1 MGGVAGGVAPTLIQL
16 VAFFRGLSE
25 ESTMTSIV
33 AVSGSRRADSTT
45 KAALRVAL
53 DAAARAGAETELID
67 LGAVDL
73 PLYHPNEDEQGESDR
88 LKAIVR
94 EADGVIAGSP
104 VYRGSYSST
113 FKNFHDFC
121 GSEEYEYT
129 AVGLLTTAGGGSY
142 GGTLEHLRSTFRNVH
157 AWVVPHE
164 VGIRGASSAIAA
176 DGTFRDDSLRDRTE
190 RLGRVVVEHAE
201 RLPETDP

>member
-1 MGGVAGGVAPTLIQL
+1 
-16 VAFFRGLSE
+16 
-25 ESTMTSIV
+25 MTRIV
-33 AVSGSRRADSTT
+33 AISGSRRDASTT

-53 DAAARAGAETELID
+53 DAADDDGTDTELID

-73 PLYHPNEDEQGESDR
+73 PLYHPDEDAQGDSER
-88 LKAIVR
+88 LTRLVR
-94 EADGVIAGSP
+94 EADGVIVGSP

-121 GSEEYEYT
+121 SSEEYENT
-129 AVGLLTTAGGGSY
+129 AVGLLATAGGGSY

-164 VGIRGASSAIAA
+164 VGISGASRAIDD
-176 DGTFRDDSLRDRTE
+176 DGQFHDDDLRERTE
-190 RLGRVVVEHAE
+190 KLGRVVVEHAE
-201 RLPETDP
+201 RLRG

>member
-1 MGGVAGGVAPTLIQL
+1 MAGVGRRAPRRVLAPGRET
-16 VAFFRGLSE
+16 AA
-25 ESTMTSIV
+25 MTTIV
-33 AVSGSRRADSTT
+33 AISGSRRADSTT

-53 DAAARAGAETELID
+53 AGAADAGATVELID

-73 PLYHPNEDEQGESDR
+73 PLYHPDADEQGDSER
-88 LKAIVR
+88 LKRQVR
-94 EADGVIAGSP
+94 RADGVVAGTP

-121 GSEEYEYT
+121 GSEEYDHT
-129 AVGLLTTAGGGSY
+129 AVGLLATAGGGSY

-164 VGIRGASSAIAA
+164 VGIRGAASSLDA
-176 DGTFRDDSLRDRTE
+176 DGEFRDDDLRRRTE
-190 RLGRVVVEHAE
+190 RLGRVVAEHAE
-201 RLPETDP
+201 RLNG

>member
-1 MGGVAGGVAPTLIQL
+1 
-16 VAFFRGLSE
+16 
-25 ESTMTSIV
+25 MTRIV
-33 AVSGSRRADSTT
+33 AISGSRRTNSTT

-53 DAAARAGAETELID
+53 DAAADAGAETDMID

-73 PLYHPNEDEQGESDR
+73 PLYHPDEDEQGESDR
-88 LKAIVR
+88 LTRLVR

-164 VGIRGASSAIAA
+164 VGIRGASSELDE
-176 DGTFRDDSLRDRTE
+176 DGRFRDDALRERTE
-190 RLGRVVVEHAE
+190 RLGRVVTEHAE
-201 RLPETDP
+201 RLPE

>member
-1 MGGVAGGVAPTLIQL
+1 
-16 VAFFRGLSE
+16 
-25 ESTMTSIV
+25 MTRIV
-33 AVSGSRRADSTT
+33 AISGSRRNGSTT
-45 KAALRVAL
+45 KTALRAAL
-53 DAAARAGAETELID
+53 AAAAEAGAETELID

-73 PLYHPNEDEQGESDR
+73 PLYHPDEDVQGDSER
-88 LKAIVR
+88 LTRTVR

-121 GSEEYEYT
+121 GSDEYEYT

-164 VGIRGASSAIAA
+164 VGIRGASAA
-176 DGTFRDDSLRDRTE
+176 FDDDGRFHDDDLRRRTE

-201 RLPETDP
+201 RLRG

>member
-1 MGGVAGGVAPTLIQL
+1 
-16 VAFFRGLSE
+16 
-25 ESTMTSIV
+25 MTRIV
-33 AVSGSRRADSTT
+33 AISGSRRAGSTT
-45 KAALRVAL
+45 RSALRVAL
-53 DAAARAGAETELID
+53 TAAEEAGADTELID

-73 PLYHPNEDEQGESDR
+73 PLYHPDEDVQGDSEELTR
-88 LKAIVR
+88 TVR

-121 GSEEYEYT
+121 GSEEYDYT
-129 AVGLLTTAGGGSY
+129 AVGLLATAGGGSY

-164 VGIRGASSAIAA
+164 VGISGASRAIDE
-176 DGTFRDDSLRDRTE
+176 DGRFRDDDLRDRTE
-190 RLGRVVVEHAE
+190 KLGRIVVEHAE
-201 RLPETDP
+201 RLQE